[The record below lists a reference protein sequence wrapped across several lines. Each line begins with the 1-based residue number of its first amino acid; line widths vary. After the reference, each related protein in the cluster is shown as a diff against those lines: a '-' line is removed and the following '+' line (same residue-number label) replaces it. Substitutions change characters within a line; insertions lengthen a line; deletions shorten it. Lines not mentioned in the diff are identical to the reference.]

1 MAQYDMLEEYVSST
15 KKTYENLVQMQN
27 LVVKQF
33 RNKYLF
39 PKIET
44 ISRAF
49 ISDVLKFNQNPFNCV
64 GNDWLQIYHPERPFI
79 HLEWLLENQDQP
91 GFTCEP
97 NCIIPLRFHI
107 ERLKE
112 DQRTMLLS
120 YIAKYITYQH
130 NESLRKVETSWWW
143 NNTDTNS
150 TLDIEISET
159 YKPWKSLLRVEALQE
174 TTAKY
179 IEQWLP
185 ELLQTPPVQL
195 LLKLLTDETFWKRSE
210 IRQIVS

>member
-1 MAQYDMLEEYVSST
+1 M
-15 KKTYENLVQMQN
+15 
-27 LVVKQF
+27 
-33 RNKYLF
+33 
-39 PKIET
+39 
-44 ISRAF
+44 
-49 ISDVLKFNQNPFNCV
+49 
-64 GNDWLQIYHPERPFI
+64 
-79 HLEWLLENQDQP
+79 EWLLENQDQP

-97 NCIIPLRFHI
+97 NGIIPLRFHI

-120 YIAKYITYQH
+120 YIAKYITDQH